1 MSGGKVGVS
10 GWVGG
15 GSTPIEEGG
24 QGGDRE
30 FPEGKLGKE
39 ITSEM

>member
-1 MSGGKVGVS
+1 MGVGVGETALS
-10 GWVGG
+10 QK
-15 GSTPIEEGG
+15 
-24 QGGDRE
+24 QGKGEGDRA